1 MPQKDIIRVL
11 IIDDHPIFR
20 KTMQM
25 VLKNIHGV
33 LVAGEADD
41 GQTALDK
48 VQELNPDIVIMD
60 VNLPGI
66 DGIEATR
73 RIKRSNHGIS
83 IIALS
88 NYTDDYHKR
97 EMIKAGASDYL
108 IKTASLNELE
118 QTILRSLSTQHSANT
133 RR

>member
-48 VQELNPDIVIMD
+48 FQELNPDIVIMD
-60 VNLPGI
+60 VNLPGKPGLE
-66 DGIEATR
+66 DGFAICLF
-73 RIKRSNHGIS
+73 S
-83 IIALS
+83 
-88 NYTDDYHKR
+88 
-97 EMIKAGASDYL
+97 
-108 IKTASLNELE
+108 
-118 QTILRSLSTQHSANT
+118 
-133 RR
+133 